1 MKLTTRDANAYFA
14 KPDGTKAGLLIYGS
28 DAMRVALKRQ
38 QMLAALLGPG
48 ADEEMRL
55 SRINA
60 AEVRKD
66 PALLLDAVKAVGFF
80 PGPRAVFV
88 EEASENTA
96 SPILE
101 ALSDWQAGDAQII
114 VTAGALKPTSKLRK
128 GFESHPNAYAAAI
141 YDNPPTR
148 EEIEAALRDAG
159 LALPQGD
166 VMAALADLA
175 QALDPGDF
183 RQTIEKLAL
192 YKLNDPEPVSLANI
206 AACAPTSTEADVDD
220 VLMIVAEARSH
231 DIAPVMQKL
240 AAQGATPVGLCIGA
254 MRHFRALHRAACDT
268 SGRPT
273 IFGPHRDRMLA
284 QARKWGAADLET
296 ALTLLTDTDLQL
308 RSAGQNAPG
317 MALVERSFIRLAML
331 AARKP

>member
-14 KPDGTKAGLLIYGS
+14 KPDGTKAGLLIYGA

-96 SPILE
+96 APILD

-128 GFESHPNAYAAAI
+128 GFESHPKAYAAAI

-148 EEIEAALRDAG
+148 EEIEAALRDTG

-166 VMAALADLA
+166 VMASLADLA

-192 YKLNDPEPVSLANI
+192 YKLNDPEPVSLADI

-240 AAQGATPVGLCIGA
+240 VAQGATPVGLCIGA